1 MRNYFIVLLLL
12 AAGQAGAQIITGYEY
27 WFNTDDAA
35 GQRVFVPAGN
45 AQSVS
50 LTNLSISLGALPV
63 GHHKL
68 HVRLKDSNDRWSSVI
83 TRPISRLSGAPF
95 DLVSGE
101 YWFDTDHGS
110 AVTFTLGPGQVV
122 SANIAPSVTGLQQGP
137 HRVHYRIRDN
147 NGFWSSVITKPF
159 SVTPGAP
166 HEIVLLRYWSD
177 PDATSPDDMTNVPIS
192 PAEQYLD
199 LMDDILFCEWSATG
213 NTNVYFQLKDNH
225 AQWSS
230 VVSKSINVDLVSGA
244 PDQPGIIDG
253 LFNPPFNTEQTYT
266 IDSVPGAGAY
276 EWILPD
282 GWSGTSTD
290 TIITVQVGNFNDDGQ
305 LCVRA
310 INGCGASVERCLDIT
325 TDVAYQSSSGG
336 IGLYP
341 NPNSGQFFLELTS
354 TAQVAVF
361 DASGRQII
369 AEQLLQGTRHTIDLG
384 DAPGGVYSM
393 RIIQDG
399 RVEVR
404 RFIVQH

>member
-1 MRNYFIVLLLL
+1 MRNFFIALLLM

-27 WFNTDDAA
+27 WFNSNDAV

-45 AQSVS
+45 TQSVS
-50 LTNLSISLGALPV
+50 LANLTISLGALPV

-68 HVRLKDSNDRWSSVI
+68 RVRLKDNNGRWSSVI
-83 TRPISRLSGAPF
+83 TRPFSRLAGAPF
-95 DLVSGE
+95 QLVSGE

-147 NGFWSSVITKPF
+147 NGFWSSVISKPF
-159 SVTPGAP
+159 SVTPSAP

-177 PDATSPDDMTNVPIS
+177 PDASSPDDMTNVPIS
-192 PAEQYLD
+192 PGVQYLD
-199 LMDDILFCEWSATG
+199 LVDDILFCEWSATG
-213 NTNVYFQLKDNH
+213 NTIVYFQLKDNH

-230 VVSKSINVDLVSGA
+230 VVSKSINVDLVSSA
-244 PDQPGIIDG
+244 PDQPGIITG
-253 LFNPPFNTEQTYT
+253 LPYPPFDTEQTYT
-266 IDSVPGAGAY
+266 IAAVPGAGAY
-276 EWILPD
+276 EWTLPN
-282 GWSGTSTD
+282 GWTGGSTGTS
-290 TIITVQVGNFNDDGQ
+290 ITVQVGNFNDGTQ

-310 INGCGASVERCLDIT
+310 INGCGESDERCLDIS
-325 TDVAYQSSSGG
+325 TDVVALAPSGT

-341 NPNSGQFFLELTS
+341 NPNTGQFFLELTS

-361 DASGRQII
+361 DASGRQIT
-369 AEQLLQGTRHTIDLG
+369 AERVLQGTRHTMDLG
-384 DAPGGVYSM
+384 DAPDGVYSV

-404 RFIVQH
+404 RFIVQR